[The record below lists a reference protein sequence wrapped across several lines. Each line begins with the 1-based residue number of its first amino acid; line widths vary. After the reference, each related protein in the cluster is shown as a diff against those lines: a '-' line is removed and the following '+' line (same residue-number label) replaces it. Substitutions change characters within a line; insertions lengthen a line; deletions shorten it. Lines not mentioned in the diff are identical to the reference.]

1 MSAKITEASKL
12 IPAVNA
18 AAFEFDAAHENDP
31 EYITNAAAHA
41 GDFFLWAWGVMT
53 GRVSKT
59 RLSMDPNDPNLTRHY
74 NKHHQACLSQVHFN
88 IPTGLPPAQIPAN
101 GPAINQALL
110 GMLNATANRQADGQE
125 QHNIIL
131 EKQLRVMEERD
142 VSAKNRVKNLYE
154 STSR

>member
-1 MSAKITEASKL
+1 MSAETSEASKL

-31 EYITNAAAHA
+31 EYITNAAAHT

-53 GRVSKT
+53 CRVSKT
-59 RLSMDPNDPNLTRHY
+59 RLSMDPNDPNLTCHY
-74 NKHHQACLSQVHFN
+74 NERHQAFPFSSPLQH
-88 IPTGLPPAQIPAN
+88 PTGLPPAQIPSN
-101 GPAINQALL
+101 GPAVDQALL

-142 VSAKNRVKNLYE
+142 VSAKN
-154 STSR
+154 